1 MSFNLNIKVIDNFR
15 GEYAFLSNFAPCI
28 IEMENYGLTF
38 TSAEAAFQ
46 AAKCSEF
53 VDKRRFEKLS
63 PNEAKKLG
71 RKVTM
76 RPDWDEPINFRLTMM
91 EKILRIKFSDKNPEL
106 KQKLI
111 DTDDALLIEKNT
123 WGDTFW
129 GVCNGVG
136 QNHLGKILMKIR
148 DDLILKRV

>member
-1 MSFNLNIKVIDNFR
+1 MNIKIIDNFR

-28 IEMENYGLTF
+28 IKIEKCGLTF

-53 VDKRRFEKLS
+53 ADKIRFEKLS

-91 EKILRIKFSDKNPEL
+91 EKILRIKFSDKNPKL

-111 DTDDALLIEKNT
+111 DTGDALLIEKNT

-129 GVCNGVG
+129 GVCNGIG

-148 DDLILKRV
+148 EDLILKKV